1 MVFQFAVRNAKKK
14 KDKGVNKVMK
24 NNKKELNRNFM
35 TELTKL
41 EITEFIGVAR
51 LLNVKI
57 LKEDNETA
65 RNFVDVFSDVV
76 DSYDKLG
83 RSARRNL
90 MKIVKSATKK
100 GDD

>member
-1 MVFQFAVRNAKKK
+1 
-14 KDKGVNKVMK
+14 MK
-24 NNKKELNRNFM
+24 NNKKELNREFM
-35 TELTKL
+35 MELTKL

-51 LLNVKI
+51 LLNVKV
-57 LKEDNETA
+57 LKEDNETD

-83 RSARRNL
+83 KSARRNL

-100 GDD
+100 GDN

>member
-1 MVFQFAVRNAKKK
+1 
-14 KDKGVNKVMK
+14 MK
-24 NNKKELNRNFM
+24 NKKKELNREFM

-83 RSARRNL
+83 RNARRNL
-90 MKIVKSATKK
+90 MKIVKNATKK
-100 GDD
+100 GDN

>member
-1 MVFQFAVRNAKKK
+1 M
-14 KDKGVNKVMK
+14 KD
-24 NNKKELNRNFM
+24 NKKTNKEFMEL
-35 TELTKL
+35 LVKL

-51 LLNVKI
+51 LLNVKV

-90 MKIVKSATKK
+90 MKIMKSAVKK
-100 GDD
+100 GDN

>member
-1 MVFQFAVRNAKKK
+1 
-14 KDKGVNKVMK
+14 MK
-24 NNKKELNRNFM
+24 NNSNKKELNRKFM
-35 TELTKL
+35 MELTKL

-51 LLNVKI
+51 LLNVKV

-65 RNFVDVFSDVV
+65 RNFVDVFSDIV

-90 MKIVKSATKK
+90 MKIVKAAAKK
-100 GDD
+100 GDK

>member
-1 MVFQFAVRNAKKK
+1 MAFQFAVRNAKKK

-24 NNKKELNRNFM
+24 NKKKELNREFM

-83 RSARRNL
+83 RNARRNL
-90 MKIVKSATKK
+90 MKIVKNATKK
-100 GDD
+100 GDN